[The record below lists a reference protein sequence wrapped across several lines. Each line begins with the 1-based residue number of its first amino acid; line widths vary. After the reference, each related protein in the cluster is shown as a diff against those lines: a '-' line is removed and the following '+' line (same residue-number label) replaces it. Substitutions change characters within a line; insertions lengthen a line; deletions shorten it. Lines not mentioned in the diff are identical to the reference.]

1 MEIEIKIPDGY
12 RLIGVRTDGN
22 IVVCVC
28 DSIEEKPKRRKS
40 LKPIG
45 FASYDGKPSPNK
57 KKKCSTETT
66 NMTKKSMTGGEH

>member
-1 MEIEIKIPDGY
+1 MEIEIKIPDGC
-12 RLIGVRTDGN
+12 RLIGVKTDGN
-22 IVVCVC
+22 IVVVVC

-45 FASYDGKPSPNK
+45 FASYGKPSLNK

-66 NMTKKSMTGGEH
+66 NMTKKSMTGGEL

>member
-45 FASYDGKPSPNK
+45 FASYGKPSPNK

-66 NMTKKSMTGGEH
+66 NMTKRSTTGGEH

>member
-1 MEIEIKIPDGY
+1 MEIEIKIPDGC

-22 IVVCVC
+22 IVVVVC

-45 FASYDGKPSPNK
+45 FASYGKPSLNK
-57 KKKCSTETT
+57 KKNAVQKQRI
-66 NMTKKSMTGGEH
+66 

>member
-1 MEIEIKIPDGY
+1 MEIEIKIPDGC
-12 RLIGVRTDGN
+12 RLIGVKTDGN
-22 IVVCVC
+22 IVVVVC

-45 FASYDGKPSPNK
+45 FASYGKPSSNK

-66 NMTKKSMTGGEH
+66 NMTKKSTTGGEH

>member
-1 MEIEIKIPDGY
+1 MEIEIKIPDGC

-28 DSIEEKPKRRKS
+28 DSIENKPKRRKS

-45 FASYDGKPSPNK
+45 FASYGKSSPNK

-66 NMTKKSMTGGEH
+66 NMTKKSMIGGEH

>member
-28 DSIEEKPKRRKS
+28 DSFIEKPKRRKS

-45 FASYDGKPSPNK
+45 FASYDGKPSPK
-57 KKKCSTETT
+57 KKK
-66 NMTKKSMTGGEH
+66 

>member
-1 MEIEIKIPDGY
+1 MEIEIKIPDGC
-12 RLIGVRTDGN
+12 RLIGVKTDGN
-22 IVVCVC
+22 IVVVVC

-45 FASYDGKPSPNK
+45 FASYGKPSLNK

>member
-22 IVVCVC
+22 IVVVVC

-45 FASYDGKPSPNK
+45 FASYGKPSLNK

>member
-1 MEIEIKIPDGY
+1 MEIEIKIPDGC

-45 FASYDGKPSPNK
+45 FASYGKPSLK
-57 KKKCSTETT
+57 KKK
-66 NMTKKSMTGGEH
+66 

>member
-1 MEIEIKIPDGY
+1 MEIEIKIPDGC
-12 RLIGVRTDGN
+12 RLIGVKTDGN
-22 IVVCVC
+22 IVVVVC

-45 FASYDGKPSPNK
+45 FASYGKPSLNK

-66 NMTKKSMTGGEH
+66 NMTKKSTTGGEP

>member
-1 MEIEIKIPDGY
+1 MEIEIQIPDGY
-12 RLIGVRTDGN
+12 RLIGVRNDGN

-45 FASYDGKPSPNK
+45 FASYGKPSLNK

-66 NMTKKSMTGGEH
+66 NMTKKSTTGGEH

>member
-1 MEIEIKIPDGY
+1 MEIEIKIPDGC

-22 IVVCVC
+22 IVVVVC

-45 FASYDGKPSPNK
+45 FASYGKPSSNK
-57 KKKCSTETT
+57 KK
-66 NMTKKSMTGGEH
+66 NAV

>member
-12 RLIGVRTDGN
+12 RLIGVRNDGN

-45 FASYDGKPSPNK
+45 FASYGKPSLNK

-66 NMTKKSMTGGEH
+66 NMTKKSTTGGEH

>member
-1 MEIEIKIPDGY
+1 MEIEIKIPDGC

-22 IVVCVC
+22 IVVVVC

-45 FASYDGKPSPNK
+45 FASYGKPSLK
-57 KKKCSTETT
+57 KKK
-66 NMTKKSMTGGEH
+66 

>member
-1 MEIEIKIPDGY
+1 MEIEIKIPDGC

-28 DSIEEKPKRRKS
+28 DSIEDKPKRRKS

-45 FASYDGKPSPNK
+45 FASYGKPSSK
-57 KKKCSTETT
+57 KKK
-66 NMTKKSMTGGEH
+66 

>member
-1 MEIEIKIPDGY
+1 MEIEIKIPDGC
-12 RLIGVRTDGN
+12 RLIGVKTDGN
-22 IVVCVC
+22 IVVVVC

-45 FASYDGKPSPNK
+45 FASYGKPSLNK

-66 NMTKKSMTGGEH
+66 NMTKKSMTGGQH

>member
-1 MEIEIKIPDGY
+1 MEIEIKIPDGC

-28 DSIEEKPKRRKS
+28 DSIIEKPKRRKS

-45 FASYDGKPSPNK
+45 FASYGKPSLNK

-66 NMTKKSMTGGEH
+66 NMTKKSTTGGEP

>member
-28 DSIEEKPKRRKS
+28 DSIEEKPKRRKA

-45 FASYDGKPSPNK
+45 FASYGKPSPK
-57 KKKCSTETT
+57 KKK
-66 NMTKKSMTGGEH
+66 

>member
-12 RLIGVRTDGN
+12 RLIGVRNDGN

-45 FASYDGKPSPNK
+45 FASYGKPSPNK

-66 NMTKKSMTGGEH
+66 NMTKKSMTDGEH

>member
-1 MEIEIKIPDGY
+1 MEIEIKIPDGC
-12 RLIGVRTDGN
+12 RLIGVKTDGN
-22 IVVCVC
+22 IVVVVC

-45 FASYDGKPSPNK
+45 FASYGKPSLNK
-57 KKKCSTETT
+57 KEKCSTETT